1 MKHHRKTGWTCID
14 CAQSTRI
21 LGEYYMVHNAVWQA
35 ANPPPIGMLCIGCLE
50 ARIGRPLTA
59 EDFTD
64 APLNQDPRIRRS
76 ARLLALLGPIVWSA
90 EAWAKRPR
98 SRSEQSTPGV
108 P

>member
-1 MKHHRKTGWTCID
+1 MKKTDQPKCQGTVYSPGRSWGASAVKCTRSAGPSGY
-14 CAQSTRI
+14 CAQHAPK
-21 LGEYYMVHNAVWQA
+21 VA
-35 ANPPPIGMLCIGCLE
+35 
-50 ARIGRPLTA
+50 
-59 EDFTD
+59 D